1 MIRFTIA
8 LTVFAIA
15 LCAMIVM
22 QPRGPQSEVVSR
34 SAASP
39 APITAPVASGP
50 AAEPEPVAAPLPTPA
65 ATTAELP
72 DVSTPDALRI
82 ALVQAIAEG
91 RDKDHL
97 RALVAEAARHG
108 AVRPNQTLITARG
121 RIDVDDYLPEG
132 FVAPGSIPAATAPT
146 ASRPGPATGTY
157 HTVEPGDTLR
167 TLSERFYGTPN
178 DYLRIFDA
186 NRVHL
191 VTPNDLRVGVTLF
204 IPD

>member
-1 MIRFTIA
+1 MIKVTIA
-8 LTVFAIA
+8 LTAFAIA

-22 QPRGPQSEVVSR
+22 QPRGPQTEVVSR
-34 SAASP
+34 SAVSSAPIVAPEPASP
-39 APITAPVASGP
+39 VP
-50 AAEPEPVAAPLPTPA
+50 AAASVAPPSAAPAFDP
-65 ATTAELP
+65 LP
-72 DVSTPDALRI
+72 DVTTPDALRI

-91 RDKDHL
+91 RDKDYL

-108 AVRPNQTLITARG
+108 AVLPNQTLITARG
-121 RIDVDDYLPEG
+121 RIDVDDYLPDG
-132 FVAPGSIPAATAPT
+132 FVDRGSIPAPSAP
-146 ASRPGPATGTY
+146 AAARPSPSTGTFY
-157 HTVEPGDTLR
+157 TVETGDTLR
-167 TLSERFYGTPN
+167 SLSERFYGTPD